1 MPCLENNSISFKS
14 ITNLPDNF
22 KDLAIP
28 SALNFKNILSGG
40 SNYKKINTVNNGDI
54 IDDESFDNILKNIN
68 PNENHSFSLKT
79 KPKKHKRTKSLKVK
93 SKTSR
98 KKFNK

>member
-1 MPCLENNSISFKS
+1 MPYLEQNLLSQKN
-14 ITNLPDNF
+14 ITNLSDKF

-28 SALNFKNILSGG
+28 SALNFKSILSGG
-40 SNYKKINTVNNGDI
+40 TKYKKINSSDSNVI
-54 IDDESFDNILKNIN
+54 SDESFDNLLKNVN
-68 PNENHSFSLKT
+68 PNESFSLKN
-79 KPKKHKRTKSLKVK
+79 KSKKHRRTKSLKVK

>member
-1 MPCLENNSISFKS
+1 MPYLEQ
-14 ITNLPDNF
+14 NLLSQKGINILSDKF

-40 SNYKKINTVNNGDI
+40 TKYKKINSSDSNLITV
-54 IDDESFDNILKNIN
+54 ESFDNLLKNVN
-68 PNENHSFSLKT
+68 PNESFSLKT
-79 KPKKHKRTKSLKVK
+79 KQKKYRRTKSLKVK

>member
-1 MPCLENNSISFKS
+1 MSYLEQNLLSQKG
-14 ITNLPDNF
+14 ITNLSDKF
-22 KDLAIP
+22 KDLAVP

-40 SNYKKINTVNNGDI
+40 TKYRKINSSDSNLI
-54 IDDESFDNILKNIN
+54 SDESFDNLLKNVN
-68 PNENHSFSLKT
+68 PNDSFSLKT
-79 KPKKHKRTKSLKVK
+79 KPKKHRRTKSLKVK

>member
-1 MPCLENNSISFKS
+1 MPYLEQNLLSQKGINNLSDK
-14 ITNLPDNF
+14 F

-40 SNYKKINTVNNGDI
+40 TKYKKINSSDSNLIT
-54 IDDESFDNILKNIN
+54 DESFDNLLKNVN
-68 PNENHSFSLKT
+68 PNESFSLKT
-79 KPKKHKRTKSLKVK
+79 KPKKHRRTKSFKVK

>member
-1 MPCLENNSISFKS
+1 MPYLEQNLLSQKG
-14 ITNLPDNF
+14 ITNLSDKF

-40 SNYKKINTVNNGDI
+40 TKYKKINSSDSNLI
-54 IDDESFDNILKNIN
+54 SDETFDNLLKNIN
-68 PNENHSFSLKT
+68 PNESFSLKT
-79 KPKKHKRTKSLKVK
+79 KPKKHRRTKSLKVK

>member
-1 MPCLENNSISFKS
+1 MPYLEQNLLSQKG
-14 ITNLPDNF
+14 ITNLSDKF

-40 SNYKKINTVNNGDI
+40 TKYKKINSSDSNLI
-54 IDDESFDNILKNIN
+54 SDESFDNLLKNVN
-68 PNENHSFSLKT
+68 PNESFSLKT
-79 KPKKHKRTKSLKVK
+79 KPKKHRQTKSLKVK

>member
-1 MPCLENNSISFKS
+1 MPYLEENLLSQKG
-14 ITNLPDNF
+14 ITNLSDKF
-22 KDLAIP
+22 IDLAIP

-40 SNYKKINTVNNGDI
+40 TKYKKINSSDSNLIT
-54 IDDESFDNILKNIN
+54 DESFDNLLKNVN
-68 PNENHSFSLKT
+68 PNESFSLKT
-79 KPKKHKRTKSLKVK
+79 KSKKHKRSKSFKVK

>member
-1 MPCLENNSISFKS
+1 MPYLENNSLSFRN
-14 ITNLPDNF
+14 ITNLPDKF

-28 SALNFKNILSGG
+28 SALNFKNMLSGG
-40 SNYKKINTVNNGDI
+40 SNYKKLNTINNSNI
-54 IDDESFDNILKNIN
+54 IDDESFDNLLKNVN
-68 PNENHSFSLKT
+68 PNESFSLKP

>member
-1 MPCLENNSISFKS
+1 MPYLEQNLLSQKG
-14 ITNLPDNF
+14 ITNLSDKF

-40 SNYKKINTVNNGDI
+40 TKYKKTNSHDSNLIN
-54 IDDESFDNILKNIN
+54 DESFDNLLKNVN
-68 PNENHSFSLKT
+68 PNESFLLKT

-93 SKTSR
+93 SKISR

>member
-1 MPCLENNSISFKS
+1 MSYLEQNLLSHKDIS
-14 ITNLPDNF
+14 NLSDKF
-22 KDLAIP
+22 RDLAIP

-40 SNYKKINTVNNGDI
+40 RKYKKSIRNDSNI
-54 IDDESFDNILKNIN
+54 ISDESFDNLLKNVN
-68 PNENHSFSLKT
+68 PNECFSLKT
-79 KPKKHKRTKSLKVK
+79 KPKKHRRTKSFKVK

>member
-1 MPCLENNSISFKS
+1 MPYLEQNLLSQKG
-14 ITNLPDNF
+14 ITNLSDKF

-40 SNYKKINTVNNGDI
+40 TKYKKINSSDSNLI
-54 IDDESFDNILKNIN
+54 SDESFDNLLKNVN
-68 PNENHSFSLKT
+68 PNESFSLKT
-79 KPKKHKRTKSLKVK
+79 KLKKHRRTKSLKVK

>member
-1 MPCLENNSISFKS
+1 MPYLEQNLLSQKG
-14 ITNLPDNF
+14 ITNLSDKF

-40 SNYKKINTVNNGDI
+40 TKYKKINSSDSNLI
-54 IDDESFDNILKNIN
+54 SDESFDNLLKNVN
-68 PNENHSFSLKT
+68 PNESFSLKT
-79 KPKKHKRTKSLKVK
+79 KPKKHRRTKSLKVK

>member
-1 MPCLENNSISFKS
+1 MPYLEQKLLSQKG
-14 ITNLPDNF
+14 ITNLSDKF

-40 SNYKKINTVNNGDI
+40 TKYRKINSSDSNLI
-54 IDDESFDNILKNIN
+54 SDESFDNLLKNVN
-68 PNENHSFSLKT
+68 PNESFSLKT
-79 KPKKHKRTKSLKVK
+79 KPKKHRQTKNLKVK

>member
-1 MPCLENNSISFKS
+1 MPYLEQNLLSQKG
-14 ITNLPDNF
+14 ITNLSDKF

-40 SNYKKINTVNNGDI
+40 TKYKKINSSDSNLI
-54 IDDESFDNILKNIN
+54 SDESFDNLLKNVN
-68 PNENHSFSLKT
+68 PNGSFSLKS
-79 KPKKHKRTKSLKVK
+79 KSKKAKRTKSFKVK

>member
-1 MPCLENNSISFKS
+1 MPYLENNSLSFRT
-14 ITNLPDNF
+14 IINLPDKF

-28 SALNFKNILSGG
+28 SALNFKNMLSGG
-40 SNYKKINTVNNGDI
+40 SNYKKLNTVNNGNT
-54 IDDESFDNILKNIN
+54 IDGESFDNLLKNVN
-68 PNENHSFSLKT
+68 PNESFSLKT

-98 KKFNK
+98 KKFNN

>member
-1 MPCLENNSISFKS
+1 MPYLEQNLLSQKG
-14 ITNLPDNF
+14 ITNLSDKF

-40 SNYKKINTVNNGDI
+40 TKYRKINSSDSNLI
-54 IDDESFDNILKNIN
+54 SDESFDNLLKNVN
-68 PNENHSFSLKT
+68 PNESFSLKT